1 MNFTLRELEAFLGV
15 ARLGSFTRAARSLN
29 MSQPALTVR
38 IRHLEEALGV
48 RLLDR
53 TTRSVTLTQVGREF
67 LPVVERVIGEITAVA
82 VNARELV
89 GKRRGLVTV
98 AALPSI
104 ASKLLPEM
112 LAAFKAQHPGIT
124 IRLRDA
130 VAQRVIT
137 YVKSGEA
144 DFGIGSTTKL
154 DAELRISHLMDDPVS
169 VAFPPGHPL
178 EDRDRIGL
186 NDLLPS
192 PLILMDHEYSVRDL
206 IEQAFHSI
214 GRMVVPAYEA
224 SYVPTALGLVK
235 AGLGIAIIAQSALG
249 EAAESVGLRVRAIEH
264 PMLMRHIGLIESAT
278 RSLSPAA
285 QQFAGVVYDACRGM
299 R

>member
-112 LAAFKAQHPGIT
+112 LAAFKAQHPGSRSDCET
-124 IRLRDA
+124 PSR
-130 VAQRVIT
+130 
-137 YVKSGEA
+137 SE
-144 DFGIGSTTKL
+144 S
-154 DAELRISHLMDDPVS
+154 SLM
-169 VAFPPGHPL
+169 
-178 EDRDRIGL
+178 
-186 NDLLPS
+186 
-192 PLILMDHEYSVRDL
+192 
-206 IEQAFHSI
+206 
-214 GRMVVPAYEA
+214 
-224 SYVPTALGLVK
+224 
-235 AGLGIAIIAQSALG
+235 
-249 EAAESVGLRVRAIEH
+249 
-264 PMLMRHIGLIESAT
+264 
-278 RSLSPAA
+278 
-285 QQFAGVVYDACRGM
+285 
-299 R
+299 